1 MPLPYPH
8 RATFLASTLVV
19 PLKDAAATP
28 YLARLLSLTV
38 FDHFLRHPVVTLGD
52 DDERFGDEHGRLLDA
67 NHPQIE
73 DTIDW
78 LFRVARRHEV
88 LWFEISVDRARAHPT
103 LLKARLPNGLTDEWA
118 SSPDLTL
125 SQQIHQ
131 CLGQWLAAR
140 RLPLVASLPQFTVE
154 DVRIA
159 GDRLVKAA
167 AMLSLRNEYSQ
178 LPTQLL
184 EPLPKMAIPYLRV
197 LAEVSGNAARTLDP
211 VILELDPTHPVA
223 RRNAYVTALMR
234 GTGDRRDVLPLVYEA
249 PMYGKP
255 HLSIWGEPFE
265 RDRPLEGMGVR
276 HQGIAASLM
285 PGNPYACHNYSLQ
298 LAEHGR
304 REESYRWADRAT
316 VAAPEFG
323 AAHLDC
329 VRRLRQ
335 VGRPGQ
341 AFAEA
346 QYRCREILDRAQAG
360 KLPANDWQ
368 APHHAALLIAFA
380 HFDVGRIQEA
390 IEFADNALAQLP
402 DDAQTREAFAWAHKR
417 VSHWKTD
424 AGLLARAYAWEGYYR
439 GDPGRAVVGLSRGRI
454 TDDEDAQ
461 ILIESLAALGRE
473 DQAEIAYHHCAGMD
487 GTGVLGDGKAR
498 LAAAR
503 VLILRG
509 QLDDALDQIQIAQL
523 RRSQSRLEA
532 EINRMLRLAAIRPA
546 AEWERVIQR
555 RLDRGALRLA
565 QMAARDL
572 ADFVPDMNTPVVQR
586 ALGDRTPIAPN
597 SQWVKELLATLPQIQ
612 KTAAGVLTRL
622 ARPDDDSLASADR
635 LATEWWTALTPA
647 TKDRDAH
654 AAGVVLALGVSLIQY
669 FAETSI
675 APSPIAGAY
684 RHIATEA
691 LHLVRRSRYQI
702 EPNAIHALLRIFE
715 QLSAAP
721 EWLLDTWLLRVER
734 ALDLEA
740 EHGAYL
746 EGMLGGLPTVQRLLR
761 GDERVGWEL
770 RFAHDLA
777 GDPSL
782 YEPAATLFERC
793 ARATEAGGTLLA
805 WSLAASASAAASA
818 PASGPTSTSGPAS
831 ASGAVSGAAPAQTSV
846 SGGWSVSGAW
856 PAAGSPGEPI
866 AALLDVHWL
875 AAMANPTGAMAPWL
889 AVAEGLLQSGRVH
902 DGFAAA
908 CNAVRA
914 ATAAQRADALARL
927 ATPWRSAGIATPLD
941 GEQAFDAGVA
951 AIAANRFDIGIQHLR
966 WAVAVEPGNS
976 RRAHALATALAR
988 TGQTHEAIRVLA
1000 AHERSDAP
1008 RLIGRVLVDAGRDVD
1023 AIAVLRYA
1031 ARSFRTPEDWA
1042 LLATTA
1048 ARTDN
1053 DAVAAEAGRR
1063 AVQLGSTDPV
1073 LLMALATA
1081 LYRLGEFGE
1090 CEKIAQQLIGNRT
1103 LHRDMR
1109 AVGLH
1114 AMARALA
1121 GQGRHVDAHPYA
1133 KEAAR
1138 LGPNGALA
1146 AELMETMDR
1155 IVAQLA
1161 PPTRT
1166 SPELSM
1172 ERRAWAELE
1181 AGNFEVLTPAI
1192 SSPSWGI
1199 TRAALAACELR
1210 THDENGIP
1218 VAPRALEA
1226 AVAVL
1231 GRTVGATHPDAAL
1244 ARIRALRIR
1253 DNAFIQIDPPPPLGL
1268 RFTTEE
1274 FERAYQERERRPHRP
1289 SALLSYAR

>member
-1 MPLPYPH
+1 LRGILFAQIMPLPYPH

-28 YLARLLSLTV
+28 YLARLLSLIV

-52 DDERFGDEHGRLLDA
+52 EDERFGDEQGRLLDA
-67 NHPQIE
+67 SHPQIE

-78 LFRVARRHEV
+78 LFRIARRQEV
-88 LWFEISVDRARAHPT
+88 LWFEISIDRMRPQPT
-103 LLKARLPNGLTDEWA
+103 RLRARLPNGLGDEWT
-118 SSPDLTL
+118 SSADLTL
-125 SQQIHQ
+125 SQQIGQ

-167 AMLSLRNEYSQ
+167 QMLTLRNDYAAV
-178 LPTQLL
+178 PAKLL
-184 EPLPKMAIPYLRV
+184 EPLPKLAIPYLRV
-197 LAEVSGNAARTLDP
+197 LAEIAGAAGRTLDP
-211 VILELDPTHPVA
+211 VILSLDPTHPVA

-234 GTGDRRDVLPLVYEA
+234 GTVDRREILPLVHEA

-255 HLSIWGEPFE
+255 HLSIWGEPFDA
-265 RDRPLEGMGVR
+265 DRPIEHMGVR

-298 LAEHGR
+298 LAQHGR

-316 VAAPEFG
+316 VAAPDFG

-346 QYRCREILDRAQAG
+346 QYRYREIMDRASAG

-368 APHHAALLIAFA
+368 APHHAALLVAFA
-380 HFDVGRIQEA
+380 HLDVGRLAEA
-390 IEFADNALAQLP
+390 IELADTALAQLP
-402 DDAQTREAFAWAHKR
+402 DNPATKEAFAWAHKR

-424 AGLLARAYAWEGYYR
+424 AGLLARAYAWEGYHR
-439 GDPGRAVVGLSRGRI
+439 GDPGRAICGLARGRI

-461 ILIESLAALGRE
+461 IMIESLCTIGRE
-473 DQAEIAYHHCAGMD
+473 DQAEVAYHQCAGLD

-503 VLILRG
+503 ALILNG
-509 QLDDALDQIQIAQL
+509 KLDDALDQIQIAQL

-532 EINRMLRLAAIRPA
+532 EINRLLRLAAIRPA
-546 AEWERVIQR
+546 AEWERVIER

-572 ADFVPDMNTPVVQR
+572 ADFVPGMATPIVER
-586 ALGDRTPIAPN
+586 ALGERTPIAADPR
-597 SQWVKELLATLPQIQ
+597 WVKELLATLPPIQ
-612 KTAAGVLTRL
+612 KTAANVLTRL
-622 ARPDDDSLASADR
+622 ARPDDDSLAAADQ
-635 LATEWWTALTPA
+635 LATEWWTALTPS

-654 AAGVVLALGVSLIQY
+654 AAGAVLALGVSLIQY
-669 FAETSI
+669 FAEASV
-675 APSPIAGAY
+675 APTPIAGAY

-691 LHLVRRSRYQI
+691 LHLVRRARYQI
-702 EPNAIHALLRIFE
+702 EQTAIHALLRVFE
-715 QLSAAP
+715 HLAQAP

-746 EGMLGGLPTVQRLLR
+746 EGLTGGLPTVQRLLR
-761 GDERVGWEL
+761 GDERIGWEL

-777 GDPSL
+777 ADPTM
-782 YEPAATLFERC
+782 YEPAAALFERC
-793 ARATEAGGTLLA
+793 SRAVEAGGVELA
-805 WSLAASASAAASA
+805 WSLAAAAALPP
-818 PASGPTSTSGPAS
+818 PAH
-831 ASGAVSGAAPAQTSV
+831 
-846 SGGWSVSGAW
+846 
-856 PAAGSPGEPI
+856 
-866 AALLDVHWL
+866 LDVHWL
-875 AAMANPTGAMAPWL
+875 AALANPTGVMAPWL
-889 AVAEGLLQSGRVH
+889 HLAQALMLSGKRQE
-902 DGFAAA
+902 GFAAA
-908 CNAVRA
+908 CQAVSA
-914 ATAAQRADALARL
+914 ATAQERPQAVATLAG
-927 ATPWRSAGIATPLD
+927 AWRTAGITTPLEGD
-941 GEQAFDAGVA
+941 QAFEAGLVA
-951 AIAANRFDIGIQHLR
+951 VSEEQLDTGIQHLR
-966 WAVAVEPGNS
+966 WAVAVEPGNAK
-976 RRAHALATALAR
+976 RAQSLAATLAR
-988 TGQTHEAIRVLA
+988 AGLGFDAIRVLS
-1000 AHERSDAP
+1000 AHERHDAP
-1008 RLIGRVLVDAGRDVD
+1008 RLIGRMLCEAGRHAD
-1023 AIAVLRYA
+1023 ALPILRYA
-1031 ARSFRTPEDWA
+1031 SRRFRSAEDWA
-1042 LLATTA
+1042 LLASA
-1048 ARTDN
+1048 AFRAGD
-1053 DAVAAEAGRR
+1053 DAVTVEAGRR
-1063 AVQLGSTDPV
+1063 GVQLGSTDPDV
-1073 LLMALATA
+1073 LVALATG
-1081 LYRLGEFGE
+1081 LYRLGEFVE
-1090 CEKIAQQLIGNRT
+1090 CEKIAQQLIGNRQ
-1103 LHRDMR
+1103 LPRDLR

-1138 LGPNGALA
+1138 LAPNGAVA
-1146 AELMETMDR
+1146 ADLVETMDH
-1155 IVAQLA
+1155 IVAQQT

-1166 SPELSM
+1166 SPELSL
-1172 ERRAWAELE
+1172 ERRAWADLE
-1181 AGNFEVLTPAI
+1181 AGRFDALRSAI
-1192 SSPSWGI
+1192 TSPSWGI
-1199 TRAALAACELR
+1199 TRAALAACEFR
-1210 THDENGIP
+1210 GQDENGIP

-1231 GRTVGATHPDAAL
+1231 GRTVGVTHRDGVL

-1268 RFTTEE
+1268 RYTWEE
-1274 FERAYQERERRPHRP
+1274 FEREYMERDRRPHRP
-1289 SALLSYAR
+1289 SALLSYAH